1 MSTSLGVPVSCIIAT
16 LSSRISYGYP
26 PPSATTGS
34 ADSAISVS
42 FRGTTSSYFKLFIS
56 NLLLT
61 IVTLGLYSPWA
72 RVRTRRHF
80 MGHTYLGEHNI
91 DFDANPLSILIARL
105 IIVAVLLGLS
115 LLAAI
120 FDLTWHDF
128 PLTYLALAVLLPVA
142 LVRGRAFVA
151 RHTIHRTVRF
161 QFRREYFSSMMLFAG
176 YGWAIVP
183 LLYYGL
189 RAEEIGSELAYAP
202 QIFLFSWL
210 AIILLPL
217 LISMDHRIQIGQ
229 LQFGKLEFK
238 YEGGW
243 MRYYGAY
250 IMALIWYMV
259 YVIPLSTAAF
269 FLTYLSLVGPL
280 FMFALTI
287 ISGIIFLALLRA
299 RLTALFW
306 DSIRMGEGGRV
317 KSSFIWREYAHI
329 LMENYVLI
337 LLSLGLLYPWA
348 RVRAYR
354 YVSEHL
360 TLVFDPVTA
369 QIMAAD
375 DDLSPLAGELT
386 DLSDFDFD
394 FGAV

>member
-1 MSTSLGVPVSCIIAT
+1 MRWL
-16 LSSRISYGYP
+16 P
-26 PPSATTGS
+26 PPSTTT
-34 ADSAISVS
+34 DQVENTIPVS
-42 FRGTTSSYFKLFIS
+42 FRGTADSYFKLFIS

-61 IVTLGLYSPWA
+61 IITLGIYSPWA
-72 RVRTRRHF
+72 RVRTRRYF

-91 DFDANPLSILIARL
+91 DFDASPLSILVARL

-115 LLAAI
+115 LLAVI
-120 FDLTWHDF
+120 SDLTWHDF
-128 PLTYLALAVLLPVA
+128 PLTYLALVVLLPVA

-161 QFRREYFSSMMLFAG
+161 QFRREYFSSMMMFAG

-183 LLYYGL
+183 LLYYEL
-189 RAEEIGSELAYAP
+189 RAEEVGSELAYAP
-202 QIFLFSWL
+202 QIFLFSLL
-210 AIILLPL
+210 AMVLWPL

-250 IMALIWYMV
+250 IVALIWFFV

-269 FLTYLSLVGPL
+269 FLTYLSFVWPL
-280 FMFALTI
+280 FVLFI

-306 DSIRMGEGGRV
+306 DSIRMGEGGLV
-317 KSSFIWREYAHI
+317 KSSLIWREYAHI
-329 LMENYVLI
+329 LMENYVLT
-337 LLSLGLLYPWA
+337 LFSLGLLYPWA

-354 YVSEHL
+354 YISKHI
-360 TLVFDPVTA
+360 TLAFDPATA

>member
-1 MSTSLGVPVSCIIAT
+1 MAT
-16 LSSRISYGYP
+16 P
-26 PPSATTGS
+26 PPSTTT
-34 ADSAISVS
+34 DQVENTIPVS
-42 FRGTTSSYFKLFIS
+42 FHGTAGSYFKLFIS

-61 IVTLGLYSPWA
+61 IVTLGVYSAWA
-72 RVRTRRHF
+72 RVRTRRYF

-91 DFDANPLSILIARL
+91 DFDASPLSILVARL

-115 LLAAI
+115 LLAVI
-120 FDLTWHDF
+120 SDLTWHDF
-128 PLTYLALAVLLPVA
+128 PLTYLALVVLLPVA

-189 RAEEIGSELAYAP
+189 RAEEVGSQLAYAP
-202 QIFLFSWL
+202 QIFLFSLL
-210 AIILLPL
+210 AIILFPL

-250 IMALIWYMV
+250 IMALIWWIV
-259 YVIPLSTAAF
+259 YVIPLNTVAF
-269 FLTYLSLVGPL
+269 FLTYLSLESLL
-280 FMFALTI
+280 FMFVLSI

-306 DSIRMGEGGRV
+306 DSIRMGEGGLV
-317 KSSFIWREYAHI
+317 KSSLIWREYAHI

-337 LLSLGLLYPWA
+337 LFSLGLLYPWA

-354 YVSEHL
+354 YISKHL
-360 TLVFDPVTA
+360 TLVFDPATA

-375 DDLSPLAGELT
+375 EDISPLAGELT

>member
-1 MSTSLGVPVSCIIAT
+1 
-16 LSSRISYGYP
+16 
-26 PPSATTGS
+26 
-34 ADSAISVS
+34 
-42 FRGTTSSYFKLFIS
+42 
-56 NLLLT
+56 
-61 IVTLGLYSPWA
+61 
-72 RVRTRRHF
+72 

-91 DFDANPLSILIARL
+91 DFDASPLSILVARL

-115 LLAAI
+115 LLAVI
-120 FDLTWHDF
+120 SDLTWNDF
-128 PLTYLALAVLLPVA
+128 PLTYLALVVLLPVA

-161 QFRREYFSSMMLFAG
+161 HFRREYFSSMMLFAG

-183 LLYYGL
+183 LFYYGL
-189 RAEEIGSELAYAP
+189 RAEEAGSEFMYAP
-202 QIFLFSWL
+202 QIFLFSLL
-210 AIILLPL
+210 AMILFPL

-250 IMALIWYMV
+250 IMALIWYFV
-259 YVIPLSTAAF
+259 YAVPLSTAAF
-269 FLTYLSLVGPL
+269 FLNYLSLAGPL
-280 FMFALTI
+280 FIFVLSI
-287 ISGIIFLALLRA
+287 ISGIIFLSLLRA

-306 DSIRMGEGGRV
+306 DSIRMGESGLV
-317 KSSFIWREYAHI
+317 KSSLIWREYAHI

-337 LLSLGLLYPWA
+337 LFSLGLLYPWA
-348 RVRAYR
+348 RVRTYR
-354 YVSEHL
+354 YISKHL
-360 TLVFDPVTA
+360 TLVFDPATA
-369 QIMAAD
+369 QIMVAD